1 MERHFA
7 VIVQGSFRR
16 ENKIVSGNQPE
27 NVRWG
32 WACTKWFNVLRA
44 PLPPS
49 VSASLVC
56 CLNIVVK
63 LCNSCIFKWLSRLV
77 NKPWRLYRLGW
88 KRNKCSGQHRAHTR
102 SACLRSAR
110 KCQLKAVI
118 VACQLFASSMTT
130 QCLERLFLKEWKK
143 DIFQWYLNCETA
155 VLQKRGMRLF
165 IFW

>member
-1 MERHFA
+1 MCAGAGRA
-7 VIVQGSFRR
+7 R
-16 ENKIVSGNQPE
+16 N
-27 NVRWG
+27 
-32 WACTKWFNVLRA
+32 AWFNVLRA
-44 PLPPS
+44 PLPLS

-63 LCNSCIFKWLSRLV
+63 LWNSCIFKWLSRLV
-77 NKPWRLYRLGW
+77 NKPWMFYRLGSKTN
-88 KRNKCSGQHRAHTR
+88 KRRRQHRAHTR

-118 VACQLFASSMTT
+118 VACQLFVSSMTT

-143 DIFQWYLNCETA
+143 DIFQWYLNCQTA

-165 IFW
+165 IFWWSALSEEIAARLMCE